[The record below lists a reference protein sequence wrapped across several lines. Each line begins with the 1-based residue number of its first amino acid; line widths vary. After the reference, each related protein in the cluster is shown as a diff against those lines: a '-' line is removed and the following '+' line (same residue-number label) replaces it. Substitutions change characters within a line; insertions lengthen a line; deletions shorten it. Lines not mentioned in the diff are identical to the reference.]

1 MVCSICCTDL
11 LEAPDDGVSNEI
23 TALGCHHTFHTACIN
38 KALSHR
44 NLKKECPECRAK
56 VILGERIKLVLGKP
70 LELEDL
76 PMTQCMTQASRTEL
90 HHTVD
95 AKAEVER
102 DWQQKVD
109 ELREKTRLREDVN
122 DVLDDEI
129 KVSAELHKKIKKKMA
144 NTTTKWLEH
153 VDRRNE
159 FNALPRSDEVASY
172 IAWRQQDI
180 NKSKREETTMDIA
193 SISLPNDD
201 DGPPHDDA
209 SLPNDDDALPY
220 FCVCRG
226 LPSKSEQKRISA
238 NIHEQICESLKSVRR
253 ITLQREAKKQS
264 TIFEDDKIRRTCAKM
279 GRLYAQLE
287 ADAREL
293 GIGEHSESERKKRKE
308 AKQREESIA
317 MLSYHEISYDD
328 ETEVQVKKDFFGFR
342 MDDSDAYVCDL
353 EVQPDLPQSAPNSS
367 KASSSLG
374 AFDGGFVTKVYSE
387 KADAHKKRKGLLQL
401 FT

>member
-193 SISLPNDD
+193 SIS
-201 DGPPHDDA
+201 
-209 SLPNDDDALPY
+209 
-220 FCVCRG
+220 
-226 LPSKSEQKRISA
+226 KSEQKRISA